1 MNKDFYKKGFTI
13 SELLISIFIL
23 SVLTLGVSTFQRDV
37 FSLNFAL
44 QNGLSAQM
52 SARRVVKTMVAELR
66 ETGPSALGAYP
77 IASASST
84 SITFYSDVNN
94 DGLRDRVR
102 YYVSGTNVKRG
113 IIAPSGNPLTY
124 NSANE
129 KISNVISD
137 FIASSTRP
145 LFEYY
150 PADYAGSTAPLTYP
164 VNIQSVRL
172 VKVTAIIDKNP
183 GRSPAQIVVT
193 SQVNLRNLKDN
204 L

>member
-193 SQVNLRNLKDN
+193 SQ
-204 L
+204 

>member
-129 KISNVISD
+129 KISKQD
-137 FIASSTRP
+137 ET
-145 LFEYY
+145 
-150 PADYAGSTAPLTYP
+150 
-164 VNIQSVRL
+164 
-172 VKVTAIIDKNP
+172 
-183 GRSPAQIVVT
+183 
-193 SQVNLRNLKDN
+193 
-204 L
+204 